1 MNISY
6 YDFKNLSDFTQ
17 CQMVLNQGQLMEE
30 RSVDK
35 LKYVLYQISSFS
47 VEIIYNTTSEKIAA
61 VNVYQNRAIY
71 AQ

>member
-1 MNISY
+1 
-6 YDFKNLSDFTQ
+6 
-17 CQMVLNQGQLMEE
+17 MVLNQGQLMEE
-30 RSVDK
+30 RTVDK
-35 LKYVLYQISSFS
+35 LEYVLYQISSFS